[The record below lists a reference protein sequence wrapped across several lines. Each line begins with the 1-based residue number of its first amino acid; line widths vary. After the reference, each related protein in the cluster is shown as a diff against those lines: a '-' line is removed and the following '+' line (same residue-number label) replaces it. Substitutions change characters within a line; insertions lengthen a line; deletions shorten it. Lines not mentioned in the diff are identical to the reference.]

1 MLRVAFF
8 GMDLRILDELRRCPV
23 HLIGVFL
30 PPAPYK
36 LLPRL
41 PAFLKYLSRHLIRKQ
56 FKIVS
61 IYLPLAR
68 YLFTRHIQPMPGTD
82 VNKTE
87 FIQAFARM
95 APDLGVVANFGQ
107 ILCADLISVP
117 RHGLINCHPSLLPR
131 YRGPTPLG
139 HILLN
144 GEKVSGAT
152 WHRVTPAVDSGEI
165 LAQKQFTVS
174 DQDTVNDLDRK
185 SSKSAID
192 MLCPLLERIAK
203 QQITPEPQDE
213 ALASYFSKLTKQE
226 KAQLAMLGKLD

>member
-41 PAFLKYLSRHLIRKQ
+41 PAFLKYLFRHLIRKQ

-68 YLFTRHIQPMPGTD
+68 YLFARHVPSMPGTD

-87 FIQAFARM
+87 FIRAFARM

-107 ILCADLISVP
+107 ILCAELISVP

-152 WHRVTPAVDSGEI
+152 WHRVAPAVDSGEI
-165 LAQKQFTVS
+165 LAQKQFTIS

-185 SSKSAID
+185 SSQLAID
-192 MLCPLLERIAK
+192 MLCPLIERIAR

-213 ALASYFSKLTKQE
+213 ALVSYFSKMTKQE
-226 KAQLAMLGKLD
+226 KAQLARMGKLG